1 MDEIDPQDTTIA
13 AAMPFVPFIQ
23 QMIDI
28 YKSDTDPCVA
38 AWIKEVQPYPLAAL
52 LHLLTPSREIYFLPT
67 TFLQSISKLFVMT
80 RHPWL

>member
-23 QMIDI
+23 QMINI

-38 AWIKEVQPYPLAAL
+38 AWIKEVQPYPWLHCCIYL
-52 LHLLTPSREIYFLPT
+52 LLLERY
-67 TFLQSISKLFVMT
+67 TFYRQPFCRVFRSSL
-80 RHPWL
+80 